1 MANELVAR
9 NGLRVSG
16 STFLG
21 NVTTDQTLLSVLA
34 IDSSNNE
41 VKDLSLATF
50 SADFV
55 TGGTL
60 SGTGNKD
67 LVLNQADGSSVT
79 ISDVNLNV
87 TSASF
92 DLDSGDVTLTKNDGN
107 TVNLSLGTDF
117 VTGITESNNIISVT
131 KNGGTAQDLTIDAI
145 TGLGYDG
152 DWALSGTST
161 GVSAPAVE
169 LPFITGA
176 TLDLNTG
183 TLELAVNN
191 GLENN
196 FSISGFS
203 TSNSDTFATGM
214 TLSNGNLVI
223 TLNDGND
230 FNLDAFRWYFGA
242 DSGSAGTIN
251 LDSQF
256 DVVGGL
262 GISTSSNGLS
272 ELTVALDSD
281 EITVGTTVI
290 TLGSSSTTLDGLTSV
305 NSTSFIGDLTGNAD
319 TATAL
324 ETARDFEIS
333 GDITATAVSFDGSG
347 NVNLVASIDADTV
360 DTVELV
366 DGAVTTAKIADGD
379 VTNAKLENSDIT
391 FNAGGTNPVISL
403 GGTLNL
409 TSSDSS
415 VVIVGNSG
423 TGTLDFSVSADI
435 DTFITGGTYTDNT
448 GVLTLTDNTNVDITI
463 DGSWNHIESGSISS
477 NVITL
482 TSNTGET
489 TNLTVDAI
497 TGITYGS
504 WDVAFD
510 GSGTLATSPVE
521 LPFITGGTYSNGTIT
536 LELNGTSESDITIT
550 GIDGTDTFVTGATV
564 DYKEATLELNQ
575 SASDVVISSEQ
586 TIRVEAT
593 GSANT
598 PLFNVAIGEYRA
610 VHVEYTIIEG
620 TAARSGFF
628 SAIFHAGTVEY
639 SDWST
644 MDIGTFSDSVEL
656 SADNAGNVT
665 INSNS
670 ATVTVIANTRAVS
683 IV

>member
-92 DLDSGDVTLTKNDGN
+92 DLDSGDATLTKNDGN

-183 TLELAVNN
+183 TLELEVNN

-196 FSISGFS
+196 FSITGFS
-203 TSNSDTFATGM
+203 TTNSDTFATGM
-214 TLSNGNLVI
+214 TLNNGDLVI

-272 ELTVALDSD
+272 QLTVELDSD

-305 NSTSFIGDLTGNAD
+305 TSTSFIGDLTGNAD
-319 TATAL
+319 TATTL

-333 GDITATAVSFDGSG
+333 GDITASAVSFDGSG

-360 DTVELV
+360 DTAELV

-379 VTNAKLENSDIT
+379 VTNAKLENSEIT
-391 FNAGGTNPVISL
+391 FTAGGTDPVISL

-448 GVLTLTDNTNVDITI
+448 GVLTLTDNNNVDITI

-521 LPFITGGTYSNGTIT
+521 LPFITGGTYSDGTIT

-564 DYKEATLELNQ
+564 DYREATLELNQ
-575 SASDVVISSEQ
+575 SASDVLISSEQ

-598 PLFNVAIGEYRA
+598 ALFNVAVSEFRA